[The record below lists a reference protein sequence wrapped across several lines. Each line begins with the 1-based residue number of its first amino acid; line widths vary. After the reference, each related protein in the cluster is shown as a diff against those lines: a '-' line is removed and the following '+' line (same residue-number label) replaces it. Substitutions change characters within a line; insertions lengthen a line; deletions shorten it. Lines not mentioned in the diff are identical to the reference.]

1 LLALLVFFMTTS
13 GLPALNFETAGIRM
27 EKVIVDY
34 NPSSVITPRTLI
46 TALADAN
53 PAVGAKAV
61 RWA

>member
-1 LLALLVFFMTTS
+1 MTTS
-13 GLPALNFETAGIRM
+13 RLPALNFETAGIRM

-34 NPSSVITPRTLI
+34 DPSSVITPRTLI

-53 PAVGAKAV
+53 LAVGTKAV

>member
-1 LLALLVFFMTTS
+1 MTTS
-13 GLPALNFETAGIRM
+13 WFPALNFEPAGIRM
-27 EKVIVDY
+27 EKISVGY

-53 PAVGAKAV
+53 LAVEMKAV